1 MLYIVNRI
9 HQSILYTSIVLLFG
23 VISSGGFV
31 LVTFIISDKRIQ
43 IITLFGDIS

>member
-9 HQSILYTSIVLLFG
+9 HQSILYSAIVW

-43 IITLFGDIS
+43 IITLYGDIS